1 MSKRRTLKLPAYGR
15 GFLDSKCYYGVGR
28 GDFDYFQMNPQSM
41 WLKLIPL
48 KNRSGNGGKQH
59 PLRKRSKIAT
69 FSPWEA
75 TPATPATPSEQ
86 TPTGQAHSESQ
97 TQTLR
102 KKVVEF
108 YANSDLLTT
117 KGRGTINS
125 LLFALRNNPRTHVEI
140 AGHADNVGTQDYNLA
155 LSQRR
160 VEAVKKHF
168 IAQEI
173 AEPRL
178 IAPGYGFSLPIADNA
193 TAEGKQ
199 RNRRAEV
206 IVHSSA
212 AGS

>member
-1 MSKRRTLKLPAYGR
+1 MSKRRTSKLPAYGR
-15 GFLDSKCYYGVGR
+15 GFLDSKCYYGAGR
-28 GDFDYFQMNPQSM
+28 GDFDYFQMKPQSM

-48 KNRSGNGGKQH
+48 KNRSGNGGKQY

-75 TPATPATPSEQ
+75 IPATPSTPSEQ

-102 KKVVEF
+102 KQVVEF
-108 YANSDLLTT
+108 YANSDLLTA
-117 KGRGTINS
+117 KERGTIDS
-125 LLFALRNNPRTHVEI
+125 LLPTLRDNPRTHVETV
-140 AGHADNVGTQDYNLA
+140 GHADNVGTQDYNLA
-155 LSQRR
+155 LSQLR
-160 VEAVKKHF
+160 VEAVKKYF

-173 AEPRL
+173 AEQHL
-178 IAPGYGFSLPIADNA
+178 IAPGYGFSLPIADN
-193 TAEGKQ
+193 TTVERRQ